1 MKIYSR
7 LVWIL
12 LLLLVVGC
20 MGRVE
25 ISEAETSVVPHGS
38 NVELATPEPAPT
50 LSPTFAPT
58 SSPTSTPT
66 LSPWSSEPNPLQI
79 EQMRQRSY
87 PGSQLTFEQTLE
99 PGANYYR
106 YIVSYL
112 SDGYRIYALMTIP
125 FGEKPETG

>member
-50 LSPTFAPT
+50 H
-58 SSPTSTPT
+58 
-66 LSPWSSEPNPLQI
+66 
-79 EQMRQRSY
+79 
-87 PGSQLTFEQTLE
+87 
-99 PGANYYR
+99 
-106 YIVSYL
+106 
-112 SDGYRIYALMTIP
+112 
-125 FGEKPETG
+125 